1 MPESRLKIVID
12 ALNLARGQASEIEKE
27 LAGLEGQAK
36 KTGGALEAL
45 KKGKEVFT
53 GLTGAVAGFAA
64 TWKGALEFGKAGA
77 QLELA
82 DLRFDRLAKSIGG
95 VSAVMRDQLG
105 AATAGLMSDAQ
116 TTQTATDLMSLGLAK
131 TSDQVVRLTRASSV
145 LGMDM
150 NQLVLTLAN
159 QTTMRFDQLGVAVDG
174 FDARLAKL
182 KASGMDANSAFTEA
196 FLQQAE
202 AQIEKVGG
210 VAGTSAASFAKFEAA
225 TANLADSLKRKL
237 TPALATS
244 FEAASLLLTWN
255 EKIEAAQKTHSD
267 QVARTAK
274 SYEDYIV
281 EMQRAGAVTGQ
292 QIDAQGRLITVHM
305 DADRR
310 AVQMTGAQVTLT
322 RAQFDQVRATDE
334 LARKW
339 QEYGFIATD
348 IRYQEQTK
356 AVEISKN
363 TQALKDQE
371 AALTDLKATIQGAVS
386 NEYAQFI
393 ERQTSLKEQASEVK
407 AEMDKLRGSQG
418 AVARDETKNVMTAT
432 DLALAQAK
440 LRSSTEEL
448 SKATRKAGESDA
460 EWQLR
465 LAGLR
470 NDIAD
475 QQEKLGSANQRT
487 IEYVDNSKRIG
498 ELKTE
503 YDKANEAIA
512 KNAKEHEDATKR
524 IILGF
529 LEQRLAV
536 DGWSEKEITAFQS
549 VARQMGLID
558 DSTWTMIGGI
568 NDALSSLETGSM
580 DEFLAKIAAIKNQ
593 TLGLASGSPLGP
605 PTGGGGG
612 KVESYQSGGVVPGP
626 VGRPRLAI
634 VHGGEQITP
643 VSSTVNNYYQNERG
657 GDTFIVN
664 DARAWAVIQAQRR
677 LAILEQHYG

>member
-12 ALNLARGQASEIEKE
+12 ALNLAKGQAAEIEKE

-36 KTGGALEAL
+36 KTGGAMEAL
-45 KKGKEVFT
+45 KKGKEIFT
-53 GLTGAVAGFAA
+53 GLTGAVAGFAG
-64 TWKGALEFGKAGA
+64 TWKGALELGKAGA
-77 QLELA
+77 QL
-82 DLRFDRLAKSIGG
+82 DLMDRRFDRLSQRIYTTGDALEGKLKVATNGL
-95 VSAVMRDQLG
+95 VSDSKLVA
-105 AATAGLMSDAQ
+105 
-116 TTQTATDLMSLGLAK
+116 TATDLMSLGLAK
-131 TSDQVVRLTRASSV
+131 SEDHVVRLTRVSGA
-145 LGMDM
+145 LNMDM

-159 QTTMRFDQLGVAVDG
+159 QTTMRFDQLGVAVVG
-174 FDARLAKL
+174 FEERLKKL
-182 KASGMDANSAFTEA
+182 KATGMDANEAFTEA

-202 AQIEKVGG
+202 EQVAKVGG
-210 VAGTSAASFAKFEAA
+210 MADTSAGAFARFEAA
-225 TANLADSLKRKL
+225 TGNLGDAFKRKL
-237 TPALATS
+237 TPELAKA

-255 EKIEAAQKTHSD
+255 EKLEAAQKTHAD
-267 QVARTAK
+267 QVSLTAK
-274 SYEDYIV
+274 GYDEYVAEIERARGVQGAYIDDKGDLV
-281 EMQRAGAVTGQ
+281 NTLIGEFESTQQVIVTH
-292 QIDAQGRLITVHM
+292 A
-305 DADRR
+305 A
-310 AVQMTGAQVTLT
+310 LT
-322 RAQFDQVRATDE
+322 RAEFDQVRATDE

-348 IRYQEQTK
+348 IRYTEQTK
-356 AVEISKN
+356 AVEIAKN
-363 TQALKDQE
+363 TQALKEQE
-371 AALTDLKATIQGAVS
+371 AALTDLKTAIQGAVD
-386 NEYAQFI
+386 NEYRSFI
-393 ERQTSLKEQASEVK
+393 ERQTSLKERAAEVK

-418 AVARDETKNVMTAT
+418 AVAKDETKNVMTAT

-512 KNAKEHEDATKR
+512 KNAQEHEDATKR

-536 DGWSEKEITAFQS
+536 DGWSAKEIEAYQN

-558 DSTWTMIGGI
+558 DSTWSMIGGI
-568 NDALSSLETGSM
+568 NDALGALETGSM

-593 TLGLASGSPLGP
+593 TLGLPSGSPLGP

-612 KVESYQSGGVVPGP
+612 KVESYQSGGVVRGP
-626 VGRPRLAI
+626 LGRPQLAI

-643 VSSTVNNYYQNERG
+643 VSSTVNNYYQNQRG
-657 GDTFIVN
+657 GDTYNVY
-664 DARAWAVIQAQRR
+664 DARMWAMIQAQRR
-677 LAILEQHYG
+677 LAAVEARYG